1 MMKMVIDAWNYAW
14 REWVLNIFL
23 AGLLQRFQRS
33 YKNNK
38 WKRDIFVPKDL
49 SWNRFH
55 HEWTTVLSCERKYD
69 NEMCFFGVAGCVD
82 SEIEYELYVFNNA
95 FYALFALFRM
105 CARAVLRFLFYF
117 PMINGWVRHR
127 PHKFQFNSIERTE
140 WEEFH
145 NNFTCLRWS
154 TLCVHPINCR
164 TFYSISDR
172 KIVLLQWNG
181 DFTEWNSIRCDT
193 MQPVEI
199 TNSHRT
205 KLSRR
210 SIIIT
215 CSIYIHL
222 KNGTW
227 SEATNNMSN

>member
-1 MMKMVIDAWNYAW
+1 MNEQQFCHVNENMITKCAFL
-14 REWVLNIFL
+14 VLL
-23 AGLLQRFQRS
+23 AALILKSNMS
-33 YKNNK
+33 YMFS
-38 WKRDIFVPKDL
+38 I
-49 SWNRFH
+49 
-55 HEWTTVLSCERKYD
+55 
-69 NEMCFFGVAGCVD
+69 M
-82 SEIEYELYVFNNA
+82 
-95 FYALFALFRM
+95 LFMHSFRM

-117 PMINGWVRHR
+117 PMINGWVRPR
-127 PHKFQFNSIERTE
+127 PHTFQFNSIERTE
-140 WEEFH
+140 WEEFR
-145 NNFTCLRWS
+145 NNFICSHWS
-154 TLCVHPINCR
+154 TLCVHPINCP
-164 TFYSISDR
+164 TFHSISDR